1 MTDLQGLVDIWVEEA
16 IEGFLDEL
24 EELEDVGYTNEEISR
39 ALLFH
44 NQFWTAWSRRV
55 SNA

>member
-1 MTDLQGLVDIWVEEA
+1 MMTELQGLVDTWVEKV
-16 IEGFLDEL
+16 IEDFLDDL
-24 EELEDVGYTNEEISR
+24 ESVGYPDEEVGR
-39 ALLFH
+39 ALLYH

>member
-1 MTDLQGLVDIWVEEA
+1 MMTELQGLVDMWVEEA
-16 IEGFLDEL
+16 IEGVLDEL
-24 EELEDVGYTNEEISR
+24 EDLGYPDEEVDH